1 MSHYNK
7 WHGGYFYGTWKPG
20 KKEGDKKSS
29 SSSSD
34 SWKGKYGGGKAV
46 SASEYYGYDEDD
58 TVDYEKAYRSRY
70 TSSIGYSGIGGS
82 LYGGYGGYGGYYSG
96 SSWGGGH
103 SSYSY
108 GSMLSGEKFK
118 NLSELIMKATRE
130 ARDLIVIL
138 DFPFTIRMNFTGL
151 PKPAAPGTRDIF
163 IPTNYLEDKSMSDDE
178 KVRTFCALACNEAA
192 HLKYTEYR
200 IFKTFQSTIAS
211 KGFMDEEKEFI
222 NALFNIIEDERV
234 EDLLLKDRPG
244 YLEFIEKE
252 KLYEY
257 NKFIKACEDLPDT
270 KAGQFLLNLFK
281 LIRFPKNVDMD
292 IINEFSDLYE
302 SIGSIVS
309 PLPDSTKDSCQ
320 VSVKVFEEIN
330 KVLSSDRF
338 KFPKTAGKSTS
349 SLILELLKDMS
360 GAATDAYEK
369 VNGGFDSS
377 DPVNITNKSKI
388 MGSLK
393 DEKTGKVID
402 GMCYGEIYLGESKDT
417 IFSVAKD
424 NRDQYERDKQ
434 AISSYIP
441 SIRKLIQGYDKNFDF
456 NIFGC
461 RSGLLD
467 TTKLAEAYQGVP
479 QVYVRKGTVRTNKI
493 AVCVLIDESGSMGCG
508 WGSMTRMQCA
518 RRAAILLNEA
528 LKNQPGVE
536 LFIYGHTADQLYSGA
551 TEINI
556 YKEGKTSHPFALGS
570 ARQKYEN
577 RDGTA
582 IYEVANRVRKLTNN
596 HVLMFVVSDGYPAA
610 HGYGGESAMRDVYNK
625 VEKVSKMD
633 IDVVQISI
641 EYIAHAGKMFKNF
654 IDISGDVA
662 NMSKNLSN
670 VIKKLIIKNKKTTIT
685 Q

>member
-7 WHGGYFYGTWKPG
+7 WHGGYFYGTWKP
-20 KKEGDKKSS
+20 KKRGGDKPSS
-29 SSSSD
+29 STSD
-34 SWKGKYGGGKAV
+34 YWKDYYKESTAT
-46 SASEYYGYDEDD
+46 EYPSYDDD
-58 TVDYEKAYRSRY
+58 EVVDYEKAYRSRY

-82 LYGGYGGYGGYYSG
+82 LYSGTSYGSYYGGYYGGSG
-96 SSWGGGH
+96 YT
-103 SSYSY
+103 SYSY
-108 GSMLSGEKFK
+108 GTTISGDRFRD
-118 NLSELIMKATRE
+118 LSELILKATRE

-138 DFPFTIRMNFTGL
+138 DFPFTIKMNFSGVSTG
-151 PKPAAPGTRDIF
+151 ADDNVREIF
-163 IPTNYLEDKSMSDDE
+163 IPTKYMEDKSMSDDE
-178 KVRTFCALACNEAA
+178 KIRTFCSLACNEAA

-200 IFKTFQSTIAS
+200 IFKSFKSSVAS
-211 KGFMDEEKEFI
+211 KGYTDIEKNFI
-222 NALFNIIEDERV
+222 RVLFNMIEDERV
-234 EDLLLKDRPG
+234 EDLLLKERPG

-257 NKFIKACEDLPDT
+257 NKFIDACTAIPDT
-270 KAGQFLLNLFK
+270 DAGQFLLNLFK
-281 LIRFPKNVDMD
+281 LIRFPKNVDME
-292 IINEFSDLYE
+292 IIDKYSDLYE
-302 SIGSIVS
+302 VIGSIVS
-309 PLPDSTKDSCQ
+309 PLPDSTKESCK
-320 VSVKVFEEIN
+320 VSIEVFEEIT
-330 KVLSSDRF
+330 KVLKSDRF
-338 KFPKTAGKSTS
+338 SFPPVDGKSPDE
-349 SLILELLKDMS
+349 LIKELIKNIADAGAS
-360 GAATDAYEK
+360 GFEQVCA
-369 VNGGFDSS
+369 GFDAGDSS
-377 DPVNITNKSKI
+377 FVVDKSKI
-388 MGSLK
+388 MDSLK
-393 DEKTGKVID
+393 DGKTVKAID
-402 GMCYGEIYLGESKDT
+402 GMCDGSIYLGADKDT
-417 IFSVAKD
+417 IFSVAK
-424 NRDQYERDKQ
+424 NNKAVYEDDRK
-434 AISSYIP
+434 AIASYIP

-479 QVYVRKGTVRTNKI
+479 QVYVRKGTVSTNKL

-508 WGSMTRMQCA
+508 WHGPSRITSA

-556 YKEGKTSHPFALGS
+556 YKEGKTSYPFALGS
-570 ARQKYEN
+570 AEARYEN
-577 RDGTA
+577 RDGVA

-596 HVLMFVVSDGYPAA
+596 HVLMFVISDGYPAA
-610 HGYGGESAMRDVYNK
+610 VRYGGSSAIKDVHDK

-641 EYIAHAGKMFKNF
+641 DYIEHAKDMFKNF
-654 IDISGDVA
+654 IDISGDVG